1 MQKEAAMA
9 SVEDGIAAQVRNIEA
24 RYGRSLPEWF
34 GIIAASGLTKHTEV
48 VAMLKADY
56 GMAHGAAHR
65 VSLLYRQDA
74 ALAPA
79 TAPGPATASGTA
91 SPGEVADALYAGK
104 KASLRPLHDELM
116 AMVDAM
122 GPDVSLA
129 PKKGYVSLRRPR
141 KQFAMIQ
148 PSGAGRIDLGL
159 ILPGVPAAGRLEP
172 SGSFNALFTHRV
184 RVTSADDLDDALA
197 GWLAAAYAAAG

>member
-1 MQKEAAMA
+1 MA
-9 SVEDGIAAQVRNIEA
+9 SVEDGIAAQIRNIEA
-24 RYGRSLPEWF
+24 RYGRPLSEWF
-34 GIIAASGLTKHTEV
+34 GLIAASGLTKHTEV
-48 VAMLKADY
+48 VAMLKADH

-65 VSLLYRQDA
+65 VSLLSRQAAAPDA
-74 ALAPA
+74 APRPA
-79 TAPGPATASGTA
+79 AA
-91 SPGEVADALYAGK
+91 SPGEVADALYAGR

-116 AMVDAM
+116 AMVYAM

-129 PKKGYVSLRRPR
+129 PKNGYVSLRRPR

-184 RVTSADDLDDALA
+184 RVTSAGDLDDALA
-197 GWLAAAYAAAG
+197 AWLAAAYAGAG

>member
-1 MQKEAAMA
+1 MA
-9 SVEDGIAAQVRNIEA
+9 SVEDGIAAQIRNIEA
-24 RYGRSLPEWF
+24 QYGRPLPEWF
-34 GIIAASGLTKHTEV
+34 GLIAVSGLTKHTEV
-48 VAMLKADY
+48 VAMLKADH

-65 VSLLYRQDA
+65 VSLLSRQAVAPDA
-74 ALAPA
+74 VP
-79 TAPGPATASGTA
+79 APGPATA

-116 AMVDAM
+116 AMVHAM

-159 ILPGVPAAGRLEP
+159 VLPGVPAAGRLEP

-184 RVTSADDLDDALA
+184 RVTSASDLDDALA
-197 GWLAAAYAAAG
+197 GWLAAAYATAG

>member
-1 MQKEAAMA
+1 M
-9 SVEDGIAAQVRNIEA
+9 EDGIAAQVRNIEA
-24 RYGRSLPEWF
+24 RYGRPLPEWF

-48 VAMLKADY
+48 VAMLKADH

-65 VSLLYRQDA
+65 VSLLSRQA
-74 ALAPA
+74 AAPA
-79 TAPGPATASGTA
+79 TATA
-91 SPGEVADALYAGK
+91 SPGEASPGEMTDALYAGK
-104 KASLRPLHDELM
+104 KASLRPLHDQLM
-116 AMVDAM
+116 AMVHAM